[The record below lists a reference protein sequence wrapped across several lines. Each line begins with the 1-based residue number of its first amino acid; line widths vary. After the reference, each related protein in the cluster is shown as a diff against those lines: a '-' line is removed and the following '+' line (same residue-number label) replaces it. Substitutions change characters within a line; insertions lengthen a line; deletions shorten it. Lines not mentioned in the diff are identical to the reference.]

1 MQRTPLDVVHVAI
14 YALCFVAVAL
24 LARRRPAFGIAAL
37 VAVVPFDFHADVGP
51 TTITLSKVALL
62 AAFTGLVSRRTLG
75 SAGALAS
82 PGAPGALAALGN
94 PAARALLLA
103 GAAVAVATA
112 LTIVHAAFRG
122 PAIRETLKAL
132 DYLALFSIVVVAA
145 REDPAEPPVRYAFAG
160 SLVLVCVLALA
171 QEFGG
176 APSGFWYHDH
186 PIPRI
191 AGPLEGPNQL
201 AGYLGIALAVV
212 AAYLLANARAPLER
226 IAVAPLERIA
236 IAPLERIAIALASA
250 TLVLTVS
257 RAGVIGAIVAL
268 ALIAA
273 VTPGRPRIR
282 KPMLRQAQHDNGE
295 TRHPESVPRHPEP
308 APRHPEPAPRHPEPV
323 EGRAWKAWRTL
334 VVLVACGAVAGVAV
348 LAAWGFGAT
357 HSAAG
362 VQLLDH
368 FSTVAETPH
377 PGAVGTRSQLWHA
390 AIVLWRSSPIFG
402 IGAGNFEFELGR
414 AGYPDLHTHANSLYL
429 QALAEGGVV
438 LGAATLALVATS
450 IVRFARG
457 PFTEPQI
464 VAALGAS
471 AGFAVHQLFDLLV
484 FYPKVGE
491 LWWIVLALGAA
502 RLDGSSRHAEL
513 VEARDDAHRDDAT
526 RLT

>member
-103 GAAVAVATA
+103 GVAVAVATA

-132 DYLALFSIVVVAA
+132 DYLALFAIVVVAA

-236 IAPLERIAIALASA
+236 VAPLERIAIALASA

-295 TRHPESVPRHPEP
+295 TRHPESV
-308 APRHPEPAPRHPEPV
+308 PRHPEPAPRHPEPV

-513 VEARDDAHRDDAT
+513 VEARDDAHRDDTTQRRA
-526 RLT
+526 